1 MNAPYSLAWGTSV
14 HAKVVTYNV
23 YGDSLT
29 SDAGNGA
36 IIYTYADAPLD
47 LTETI
52 AARTSSTITFTWSEG
67 ADNGG
72 SSVIDYRVS
81 YDNAVGTFVVLASNV
96 VGTTYTATGLNY
108 GLIYTFHVEARNEFG
123 YSAYSDSIA
132 ILCATSPEKPETPTT
147 TVVTNYVIFNWDA
160 PIDNGTPIS
169 SYQVYIR

>member
-1 MNAPYSLAWGTSV
+1 MNAPYSLTWGTSV
-14 HAKVVTYNV
+14 YAQVVAYNV

-29 SDAGNGA
+29 SVAGNGA

-47 LTETI
+47 LAETV
-52 AARTSSTITFTWSEG
+52 AARTSSSITFTWSEG

-81 YDNAVGTFVVLASNV
+81 YDDAVGTFVELASNIV
-96 VGTTYTATGLNY
+96 ATTYTATGLTY
-108 GLIYTFHVEARNEFG
+108 GLTYTFRVEARNAFG

-132 ILCATSPEKPETPTT
+132 ILCATHPEKPATPTT

-160 PIDNGTPIS
+160 PVDNGTPIT